1 MTESILDR
9 RSNVDKGGIGIIRQ
23 SARGKVVQN
32 EMHLL
37 LN

>member
-9 RSNVDKGGIGIIRQ
+9 RNNVGKGGIGIIRQ
-23 SARGKVVQN
+23 NARGEVVQN